1 MKWNALTIKT
11 ILAKANHADI
21 SSDRMF
27 KEKQRVV
34 KRSNIRK
41 EKRDLTINK
50 PQNTVNKFM
59 LINSITWKNG

>member
-11 ILAKANHADI
+11 ILAKANHTDI

-50 PQNTVNKFM
+50 PQNTMNKFM